1 MDWIFVT
8 ARWYI
13 MTLALGIVFFG
24 ITKRFFRSF
33 IDQGY
38 AFSKTIAILLL
49 SYAVYVLGTLRIMP
63 FSEFTLALLLVCAF
77 ILGSRLD
84 QKTKE
89 KLPIKIIIGEEVLF
103 VCMLFFWTFVRGQEP
118 TIRGLEKFMDYGFI
132 QSILRTQYFP
142 ALDMW
147 YAKLPINYY
156 YFGHLTAA
164 VQIKLSGV
172 PSSMG
177 YNLVLATIFAQAIVS
192 TFSLVSSIVY
202 SFTSKVRQ
210 SLLFGVIGTWIV
222 NFGGNLHTIYLF
234 TSGYEAEKPVPF
246 WEILSG
252 YNPAKYWYPN
262 ATRFIPYTIHEFPS
276 YSYVVADLHGH
287 VFDILF
293 VLLTLAI
300 LFILFVKKPT
310 TFVQRSLYS
319 VVLGAMTAVHYMTN
333 AFDGPIYALLTGVVF
348 VVLYGITPSMIIQT
362 LILGTSFIVFS
373 LPFSVFFAPFA
384 SGIGLNCAP
393 SFLTSIAK
401 FGPFLFEKG
410 NCQPDELWMLFVLW
424 GFFFISFLL
433 FIWAKATEKFKEHP
447 TDDFIFILF
456 SFGIFL
462 ILIPEFFYVKD
473 IYPAHFRANTM
484 FKMGYQAFIMMGI
497 ASAYALFVI
506 SRHKNK
512 LTTLR
517 KLLWFIPFIFV
528 AVYLF
533 YAAPS
538 YYGQMR
544 RTPELDGI
552 AWLKNEHADS
562 AEIVEYIQNH
572 ITGQPVILEAQGDSY
587 TDFNHI
593 SAYTGLPTVAGWW
606 VHEWLWRGDANVV
619 GARIPDIQEIY
630 QSSDSAKVKQLLN
643 KYGVEYVVV
652 SSLERQ
658 KYTEL
663 QDAKFEKL
671 GRKMFESSNGFGAL
685 YQIK

>member
-1 MDWIFVT
+1 MDWIFIT
-8 ARWYI
+8 LRWYV
-13 MTLALGIVFFG
+13 MTFALGIVFFG
-24 ITKRFFRSF
+24 ITRRLFHNF

-38 AFSKTIAILLL
+38 AFSRTIGILLL
-49 SYAVYVLGTLRIMP
+49 SYAAFVLGTFRIMP
-63 FSEFTLALLLVCAF
+63 FSEYTLALLLLAAF
-77 ILGSRLD
+77 VIGSRIP

-89 KLPIKIIIGEEVLF
+89 KLPFRIIIGEEILF
-103 VCMLFFWTFVRGQEP
+103 VCALFLWTFIRGQEP

-164 VQIKLSGV
+164 VQIKLSGI
-172 PSSMG
+172 PSSIG
-177 YNLVLATIFAQAIVS
+177 YNLILATLFAQAIVS
-192 TFSLVSSIVY
+192 TFSLVASIVHSY
-202 SFTSKVRQ
+202 SNRVKHAIFYG
-210 SLLFGVIGTWIV
+210 LIGTWIV
-222 NFGGNLHTIYLF
+222 NLSGNLHTLYLF

-246 WEILSG
+246 WEIFTG

-287 VFDILF
+287 VFDIIF

-300 LFILFVKKPT
+300 LFVVYIRKPT
-310 TFVQRSLYS
+310 TFLHRTFYS
-319 VVLGAMTAVHYMTN
+319 ALLGGMVAVHYMTN
-333 AFDGPIYALLTGVVF
+333 AFDGPIYALLAGVVF
-348 VVLYGITPSMIIQT
+348 VILYGITPAMILHIT
-362 LILGTSFIVFS
+362 ILGLSFIAFSAPFS
-373 LPFSVFFAPFA
+373 LHFSPFA
-384 SGIGLNCAP
+384 SGVGVNCAP
-393 SFLTSIAK
+393 PFLTSIGS
-401 FGPFLFEKG
+401 FGPFLFEQG

-433 FIWAKATEKFKEHP
+433 FIWAKAAEKFTEHA
-447 TDDFIFILF
+447 TDDFIFVLF
-456 SFGIFL
+456 AFGIFL

-506 SRHKNK
+506 SRHKNRFT
-512 LTTLR
+512 LLR
-517 KLLWFIPFIFV
+517 KVIWFIPFLFA

-538 YYGQMR
+538 YYGHLDKAPQ
-544 RTPELDGI
+544 LDGTV
-552 AWLKNEHADS
+552 WLRNEHADS
-562 AEIVEYIQNH
+562 AEIVDYIQKH

-619 GARIPDIQEIY
+619 GKRIPDIQTVY
-630 QSSDSAKVKQLLN
+630 QSTNEEEVKNILK
-643 KYGVEYVVV
+643 KYQVEYVVV

-663 QDAKFEKL
+663 QDAKFEKI
-671 GRKMFESSNGFGAL
+671 GRKIFESSNGFGAL